1 MKLTNSKLNQKTA
14 LLKEARLQL
23 LKLHKLLV
31 DCERLAF
38 EQKNGQL
45 TSGQFLNILINDQ
58 DFQWL
63 KGFSTLIVEIDEM
76 FDLDDGVSEEMIE
89 NQLAQMEKLLS
100 LNDSEKEFK
109 NKYTKVLQSNS
120 EIQDKHEQLK
130 KLLTDK

>member
-1 MKLTNSKLNQKTA
+1 M
-14 LLKEARLQL
+14 QL